1 MNIVIRHRQEVVLG
15 AGGHVQDLAPGHHVV
30 IHINGVNGVRN
41 QHGIVHIK
49 QIQQVAQVALGAVG
63 YKDFGHVQLH
73 AVAGIVF
80 LDSGTQEFI
89 ALLAGD
95 IAVERLFL
103 ALLLNGF
110 QHGVGHAFGQRQRYV
125 ANAQADDILIRVG
138 FLVSS
143 NLVRNGAEKIA
154 FVQLGIMLVQF
165 HLSLPLHFN
174 MVVRNI

>member
-1 MNIVIRHRQEVVLG
+1 MNIIVRHRQEVVLG

-30 IHINGVNGVRN
+30 IHINGVNGVRH
-41 QHGIVHIK
+41 QHGVVHIK
-49 QIQQVAQVALGAVG
+49 QIQQVAQVALGTVG
-63 YKDFGHVQLH
+63 YKDLSHVQLH
-73 AVAGIVF
+73 TVAGIVF
-80 LDSGTQEFI
+80 LDGGAQELI

-95 IAVERLFL
+95 IAMESLFF

-110 QHGVGHAFGQRQRYV
+110 QHGVGHTFGQRQRYV
-125 ANAQADDILIRVG
+125 TNAQADDILIRVG

-174 MVVRNI
+174 MIL

>member
-1 MNIVIRHRQEVVLG
+1 ME
-15 AGGHVQDLAPGHHVV
+15 
-30 IHINGVNGVRN
+30 
-41 QHGIVHIK
+41 
-49 QIQQVAQVALGAVG
+49 
-63 YKDFGHVQLH
+63 
-73 AVAGIVF
+73 
-80 LDSGTQEFI
+80 S
-89 ALLAGD
+89 
-95 IAVERLFL
+95 LFL

-125 ANAQADDILIRVG
+125 ANTQADDILIRVG